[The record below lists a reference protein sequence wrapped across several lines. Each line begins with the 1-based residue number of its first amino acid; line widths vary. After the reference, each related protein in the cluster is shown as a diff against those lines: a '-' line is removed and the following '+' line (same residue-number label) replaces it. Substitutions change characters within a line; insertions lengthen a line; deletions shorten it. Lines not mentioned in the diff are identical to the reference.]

1 MTADQGQYEKFMAKL
16 SKSGLELQK
25 DFSRLSP
32 ENQKRFMQEVN
43 QRLKCFGH
51 AVTITDIL
59 QSLFRGTSC
68 YLRTP
73 LCKISSTGE
82 IEQRF
87 RLN

>member
-51 AVTITDIL
+51 AVTIYRYSTESISWDELLPSAQDKIINN
-59 QSLFRGTSC
+59 SVNC
-68 YLRTP
+68 RT
-73 LCKISSTGE
+73 KSVK
-82 IEQRF
+82 
-87 RLN
+87 

>member
-32 ENQKRFMQEVN
+32 ENQKRFMQEAN

-51 AVTITDIL
+51 AVTIADIL
-59 QSLFRGTSC
+59 QSLLRGTSC
-68 YLRTP
+68 YLLPRIK
-73 LCKISSTGE
+73 L
-82 IEQRF
+82 
-87 RLN
+87 

>member
-51 AVTITDIL
+51 AVTLPI
-59 QSLFRGTSC
+59 FYRVYFVG
-68 YLRTP
+68 RTAIFCP
-73 LCKISSTGE
+73 G
-82 IEQRF
+82 
-87 RLN
+87 

>member
-43 QRLKCFGH
+43 LLPRIK
-51 AVTITDIL
+51 
-59 QSLFRGTSC
+59 S
-68 YLRTP
+68 
-73 LCKISSTGE
+73 
-82 IEQRF
+82 
-87 RLN
+87 

>member
-25 DFSRLSP
+25 DRLSP

-59 QSLFRGTSC
+59 QSLFRRTSC
-68 YLRTP
+68 YLLPRIK
-73 LCKISSTGE
+73 L
-82 IEQRF
+82 
-87 RLN
+87 

>member
-25 DFSRLSP
+25 DFSHLSP
-32 ENQKRFMQEVN
+32 ENLKRFMQEVN

-59 QSLFRGTSC
+59 QSLFRGTSR
-68 YLRTP
+68 YLLPRIK
-73 LCKISSTGE
+73 L
-82 IEQRF
+82 
-87 RLN
+87 

>member
-1 MTADQGQYEKFMAKL
+1 MTADQGQYEKYMAKL

-51 AVTITDIL
+51 AVTIADIL

-68 YLRTP
+68 YLLPRIK
-73 LCKISSTGE
+73 L
-82 IEQRF
+82 
-87 RLN
+87 

>member
-1 MTADQGQYEKFMAKL
+1 MTADQGQCEKFMAKL

-59 QSLFRGTSC
+59 HRRKSDFA
-68 YLRTP
+68 
-73 LCKISSTGE
+73 SSTITSSRRRRNKKIG
-82 IEQRF
+82 
-87 RLN
+87 

>member
-59 QSLFRGTSC
+59 QSLFRRTSC
-68 YLRTP
+68 YLLPRI
-73 LCKISSTGE
+73 KS
-82 IEQRF
+82 
-87 RLN
+87 